1 MVMILCLPSN
11 IMAGTYGR
19 DLRCH
24 CILRSCVAIAE
35 TNLCVQTSLLS
46 QVNKA
51 ANSTPN
57 SSTPHD
63 VVATHAHLTSTNY
76 R

>member
-11 IMAGTYGR
+11 IMAGTY
-19 DLRCH
+19 
-24 CILRSCVAIAE
+24 VAIAHCTLHSPVAIAK

-57 SSTPHD
+57 SSIPHI